1 MNVKLVSYSAPTE
14 EWLFEGL
21 DDLQD
26 LIAFCAKFQILLHK
40 LTAKQANVCLIIWL
54 NISTGHHLKWSML
67 AWK

>member
-14 EWLFEGL
+14 EWAVEGL

-26 LIAFCAKFQILLHK
+26 LIAFCAKVSTLPHK
-40 LTAKQANVCLIIWL
+40 LTVKQANVCSTTWL
-54 NISTGHHLKWSML
+54 NINTGHRLKWSML